1 MLSRSL
7 VTSRTTETNHTG
19 APAAPWGM
27 RNHSLSP
34 LGVQKT
40 VRGIVSGCI
49 VSSVNPEKRSNT
61 EKTEPPPR
69 VSRTSSTRG
78 IAIGGISGTLFSF

>member
-1 MLSRSL
+1 MLSRPL
-7 VTSRTTETNHTG
+7 VTSRMTETNQTG

-27 RNHSLSP
+27 RNHSKSP
-34 LGVQKT
+34 LGVQKA
-40 VRGIVSGCI
+40 VRGIVSGCL
-49 VSSVNPEKRSNT
+49 VSCVNPKKRSNT

-78 IAIGGISGTLFSF
+78 IAICGISVTLFSC